1 MNQLFTKNHLKNY
14 FKKYKLAF
22 ASSFSIGV
30 FISTIPYIYKFIEN
44 SRIEQLI
51 QEERKMQIQ
60 KNEQICKNNNSEYR
74 KFIKLGFPDT
84 AISKFKIC
92 MQEK

>member
-1 MNQLFTKNHLKNY
+1 MKHLVNKNHLKNY
-14 FKKYKLAF
+14 FKKYILVF
-22 ASSFSIGV
+22 ACSFSIGF

-44 SRIEQLI
+44 FRIEKLI
-51 QEERKMQIQ
+51 QEDRKMQI
-60 KNEQICKNNNSEYR
+60 KENEEKCKNNNSEYR
-74 KFIKLGFPDT
+74 KFVKLGFPDT